1 MSIENEQILHKDD
14 SEIEE
19 TTKDQYLTFELD
31 NEEYAV
37 GIAYVREITQMQPIT
52 KVPETP
58 DYVEGIINV
67 RGDIAPVINVRKR
80 FMKETKPF
88 DESNCIVFVIYK
100 DYYLG
105 LIADAVKEV
114 IFIYEDSIV
123 PPPSAKLS
131 FHNQFVKNIGK
142 VGTKVKLILDLDRFL
157 LQDGHAV

>member
-1 MSIENEQILHKDD
+1 MSTENEQDIQQYEETLD
-14 SEIEE
+14 E
-19 TTKDQYLTFELD
+19 TTKDQYLTFEID

-37 GIAYVREITQMQPIT
+37 SIAYVKEITMMVPIT

-80 FMKETKPF
+80 FLKEFKPF
-88 DESNCIVFVIYK
+88 DESSCIIFVVYK

-131 FHNQFVKNIGK
+131 FHNQFIKSIGK
-142 VGTKVKLILDLDRFL
+142 VGVKVKLMLDLDRFL
-157 LQDGHAV
+157 LQD

>member
-1 MSIENEQILHKDD
+1 MSIENEAVIQQDEG
-14 SEIEE
+14 SIEE
-19 TTKDQYLTFELD
+19 TTRDQYLTFEID

-37 GIAYVREITQMQPIT
+37 GIAYVREIIMMVPIT
-52 KVPETP
+52 KVPDTP

-80 FMKETKPF
+80 FMKESKPF
-88 DESNCIVFVIYK
+88 DDLNCIVFVVYK

-114 IFIYEDSIV
+114 VFMYEDSIV

-131 FHNQFVKNIGK
+131 YHNQFIKSIGK
-142 VGTKVKLILDLDRFL
+142 TGAKVKLILDLDRFL
-157 LQDGHAV
+157 LQDNQI